1 MARIIECVPNCSEG
15 KNKEI
20 IEYIADAVRSV
31 PGVALMDYSSD
42 ENHNRSVF
50 TIVGDPDQMGEAAFR
65 FAKACVEKIDMTKH
79 HGEHPRMGAVDVIP
93 FTPVKD
99 VSMEE
104 CVELSKKV
112 GQRIWEELKMPV
124 TLYEESAT
132 APHRRNLA
140 AIRKGQFEGMPEKL
154 QDPKWYPDYGNH
166 EIHPTAGI
174 VAVGHRVV
182 QGGRYFDGPALI
194 TDEVRNLIEELCPL
208 APLHNPAHLKGID
221 VARELMPDVPHVAVF
236 DTAFHA
242 TMPPKAYMYPLPA
255 RYYDDYR
262 IRRYGAHGTSHRYAA
277 QQAANPTPVMQAHI
291 SWWAMNCWI

>member
-1 MARIIECVPNCSEG
+1 MAKLLECVPNYSEG
-15 KNKEI
+15 RDLDKVEKI
-20 IEYIADAVRSV
+20 VSCFRGRQ
-31 PGVALMDYSSD
+31 GVKLLDYSSD
-42 ENHNRSVF
+42 ADHNRTVVTVIGEPQPLVAAVVESV
-50 TIVGDPDQMGEAAFR
+50 G
-65 FAKACVEKIDMTKH
+65 KALELIDMTKH
-79 HGEHPRMGAVDVIP
+79 RGQHPRMGAVDVIP

-174 VAVGHRVV
+174 VAVGARFPLVAFNINLSTSDVEIANKIAKTIRESSGGMRWVKSIGVMLEERNTAQVSINMTNYTKTPIYRV
-182 QGGRYFDGPALI
+182 YE
-194 TDEVRNLIEELCPL
+194 TVRFE
-208 APLHNPAHLKGID
+208 A
-221 VARELMPDVPHVAVF
+221 
-236 DTAFHA
+236 
-242 TMPPKAYMYPLPA
+242 A
-255 RYYDDYR
+255 RYGVQIIGSELIGIVPMDALVETAEYYLKLENFDKDN
-262 IRRYGAHGTSHRYAA
+262 
-277 QQAANPTPVMQAHI
+277 QVMEKHLL
-291 SWWAMNCWI
+291 

>member
-15 KNKEI
+15 RDKEI

-42 ENHNRSVF
+42 ENHNRSVY

-104 CVELSKKV
+104 CIELSKKV
-112 GQRIWEELKMPV
+112 AQRIWEELKMPV
-124 TLYEESAT
+124 TLYEESAS

-140 AIRKGQFEGMPEKL
+140 AIRKGQFEGKMCIR
-154 QDPKWYPDYGNH
+154 D
-166 EIHPTAGI
+166 
-174 VAVGHRVV
+174 RV
-182 QGGRYFDGPALI
+182 I
-194 TDEVRNLIEELCPL
+194 T
-208 APLHNPAHLKGID
+208 G
-221 VARELMPDVPHVAVF
+221 LMIRASTPWVMKVF
-236 DTAFHA
+236 TCSVCFAWSL
-242 TMPPKAYMYPLPA
+242 LPSTTV
-255 RYYDDYR
+255 
-262 IRRYGAHGTSHRYAA
+262 TS
-277 QQAANPTPVMQAHI
+277 
-291 SWWAMNCWI
+291 

>member
-15 KNKEI
+15 RDKEI

-42 ENHNRSVF
+42 ENHNRSVY

-104 CVELSKKV
+104 CIELSKKV
-112 GQRIWEELKMPV
+112 AQRIWDELKMPV
-124 TLYEESAT
+124 TLYEESAS

-154 QDPKWYPDYGNH
+154 QDPKWYPDSGGMRWVKSIGVMLEERNTAQVSINMTNYTKTPIYRVYETVRFEAARYGVQIIGS
-166 EIHPTAGI
+166 ELIGI
-174 VAVGHRVV
+174 VPMDALTETAE
-182 QGGRYFDGPALI
+182 YYLKLENFDKDNQI
-194 TDEVRNLIEELCPL
+194 MEK
-208 APLHNPAHLKGID
+208 HL
-221 VARELMPDVPHVAVF
+221 L
-236 DTAFHA
+236 
-242 TMPPKAYMYPLPA
+242 
-255 RYYDDYR
+255 
-262 IRRYGAHGTSHRYAA
+262 
-277 QQAANPTPVMQAHI
+277 
-291 SWWAMNCWI
+291 

>member
-15 KNKEI
+15 RNKEV

-124 TLYEESAT
+124 TLYELY
-132 APHRRNLA
+132 RRLPGNSGA
-140 AIRKGQFEGMPEKL
+140 AFGLLTFALYLGFLPVYTGMTEGMR
-154 QDPKWYPDYGNH
+154 
-166 EIHPTAGI
+166 HPLYYS
-174 VAVGHRVV
+174 V
-182 QGGRYFDGPALI
+182 FALI
-194 TDEVRNLIEELCPL
+194 SLFLL
-208 APLHNPAHLKGID
+208 A
-221 VARELMPDVPHVAVF
+221 
-236 DTAFHA
+236 
-242 TMPPKAYMYPLPA
+242 
-255 RYYDDYR
+255 
-262 IRRYGAHGTSHRYAA
+262 YALRKR
-277 QQAANPTPVMQAHI
+277 PGRKTVD
-291 SWWAMNCWI
+291 

>member
-15 KNKEI
+15 RNKEV
-20 IEYIADAVRSV
+20 IEYIADAVRSA

-104 CVELSKKV
+104 CIELSKKV

-174 VAVGHRVV
+174 VAVGAVIRGGTPHFDFVAAEATKGLAHVSLESGVPVGFGLLTTDNIEQAIERAGTKAGNKGVEAASAVLETVRV
-182 QGGRYFDGPALI
+182 L
-194 TDEVRNLIEELCPL
+194 
-208 APLHNPAHLKGID
+208 
-221 VARELMPDVPHVAVF
+221 
-236 DTAFHA
+236 
-242 TMPPKAYMYPLPA
+242 
-255 RYYDDYR
+255 
-262 IRRYGAHGTSHRYAA
+262 
-277 QQAANPTPVMQAHI
+277 QQI
-291 SWWAMNCWI
+291 